1 MPFHAPAAKKP
12 IDLWL
17 NGPARRQTK

>member
-1 MPFHAPAAKKP
+1 VKKP

-17 NGPARRQTK
+17 NGPARRQTAAR